1 MGIVYY
7 NIYHPDELTQSSLL
21 ATPLNILYIYMCVAS
36 PTQGARDEEQLGVH
50 HAESWYS
57 GIGA

>member
-1 MGIVYY
+1 MGIEYY

-21 ATPLNILYIYMCVAS
+21 ATPLYVYMCMAS
-36 PTQGARDEEQLGVH
+36 RSRGARDEEQLASC